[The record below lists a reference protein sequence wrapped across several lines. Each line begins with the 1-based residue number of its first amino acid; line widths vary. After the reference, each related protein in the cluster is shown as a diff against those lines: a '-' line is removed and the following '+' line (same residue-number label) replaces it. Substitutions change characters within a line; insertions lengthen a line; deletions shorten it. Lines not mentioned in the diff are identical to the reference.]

1 MFADYHLHTENSDD
15 SQVTMNA
22 YSKVAMDL
30 GFDEICFTDHV
41 EYAEASKIVKGEVD
55 YYKNYKNFIDN
66 FDGKLSVKF
75 GAEFGI
81 QPDNID
87 YIFAGDLLNQCICSG
102 YCIRDLN
109 IPFFVFT

>member
-87 YIFAGDLLNQCICSG
+87 YFEKSI
-102 YCIRDLN
+102 
-109 IPFFVFT
+109 